1 MGVFSL
7 SSMTQPFVIPQQF
20 QGKDA
25 YCIRKINNILSTYAV
40 ATHKGVYIVN
50 IQGSQ
55 VNNIAH
61 MLATK
66 DVTTLRNIGDKL
78 ICGTWNS
85 EEYFLVD
92 YKKKEEKK
100 LCQANQ
106 KVRNMDLLS
115 LIDAKYSNLVITRE
129 RKSLNILNI
138 TTATLTK
145 LVDIPSDYCWY
156 NDNQMQ
162 VIPKDKDN
170 FSVVVIDYEDKDILK
185 WTVKTSLLDV
195 LIA

>member
-20 QGKDA
+20 QGNNA
-25 YCIRKINNILSTYAV
+25 YCIRKINSILSTYAV
-40 ATHKGVYIVN
+40 ATDKGVYIVN

-66 DVTTLRNIGDKL
+66 DVLTLRNIGDKL
-78 ICGTWNS
+78 ICGTWNN
-85 EEYFLVD
+85 EYFLVD

-100 LCQANQ
+100 LCQSNDR
-106 KVRNMDLLS
+106 VRNMDLLS
-115 LIDAKYSNLVITRE
+115 LIDAKYSNLVITRDDT
-129 RKSLNILNI
+129 SLNILNI

-145 LVDIPSDYCWY
+145 LVDIPSNYWY
-156 NDNQMQ
+156 HNDNQMQ

-170 FSVVVIDYEDKDILK
+170 FSVVVIDYANKEILK
-185 WTVKTSLLDV
+185 FTVKTALLDV

>member
-1 MGVFSL
+1 M
-7 SSMTQPFVIPQQF
+7 P
-20 QGKDA
+20 
-25 YCIRKINNILSTYAV
+25 TYAV
-40 ATHKGVYIVN
+40 ATDKGVYIVN

-66 DVTTLRNIGDKL
+66 DVKTLRNIGDKL
-78 ICGTWNS
+78 ICGTYNKVG
-85 EEYFLVD
+85 YFLVD
-92 YKKKEEKK
+92 YNSKEEKK
-100 LCQANQ
+100 LCDANAH
-106 KVRNMDLLS
+106 VLNMDLLS

-129 RKSLNILNI
+129 ISSLNILNI

-145 LVDIPSDYCWY
+145 LVDIPSNYWL
-156 NDNQMQ
+156 NDNLMQ

-170 FSVVVIDYEDKDILK
+170 FSVVIIGNDDKILK

>member
-1 MGVFSL
+1 
-7 SSMTQPFVIPQQF
+7 
-20 QGKDA
+20 
-25 YCIRKINNILSTYAV
+25 
-40 ATHKGVYIVN
+40 
-50 IQGSQ
+50 
-55 VNNIAH
+55 

-66 DVTTLRNIGDKL
+66 DVMTLRNIGDKL
-78 ICGTWNS
+78 ICGTWDS
-85 EEYFLVD
+85 KEYFLVD

-100 LCQANQ
+100 LCQANDH
-106 KVRNMDLLS
+106 VRNMDLLS

-129 RKSLNILNI
+129 RTSLNILNI

-145 LVDIPSDYCWY
+145 LVDILSNYWWC
-156 NDNQMQ
+156 NDNLMQ

-170 FSVVVIDYEDKDILK
+170 FSVVVIGKNNKEILK

>member
-1 MGVFSL
+1 M
-7 SSMTQPFVIPQQF
+7 
-20 QGKDA
+20 
-25 YCIRKINNILSTYAV
+25 STYAV
-40 ATHKGVYIVN
+40 ATDKGVYIVN

-66 DVTTLRNIGDKL
+66 DVSTLRNIGDKL
-78 ICGTWNS
+78 ICGTYHK
-85 EEYFLVD
+85 EGYFLVD

-100 LCQANQ
+100 LCEANDYV
-106 KVRNMDLLS
+106 KNMDLLS

-129 RKSLNILNI
+129 TTSLNILNI

-145 LVDIPSDYCWY
+145 LVDIPRYYWL
-156 NDNQMQ
+156 NDNLMQ

-170 FSVVVIDYEDKDILK
+170 FSVVVIDLNNKEILK
-185 WTVKTSLLDV
+185 FTVKTALLDV

>member
-20 QGKDA
+20 QGNHA
-25 YCIRKINNILSTYAV
+25 YCIRKINSILSTYAV
-40 ATHKGVYIVN
+40 ATEKGVYIVN

-66 DVTTLRNIGDKL
+66 DVMTLRNIGDKL
-78 ICGTWNS
+78 ICGTWDS
-85 EEYFLVD
+85 KEYFLVD
-92 YKKKEEKK
+92 YKKKEEKQ
-100 LCQANQ
+100 LCQANDR
-106 KVRNMDLLS
+106 VRNMDLLS
-115 LIDAKYSNLVITRE
+115 LIDAKYSNLVITLE
-129 RKSLNILNI
+129 ISSLNILNI

-145 LVDIPSDYCWY
+145 LVDIPSNYWL
-156 NDNQMQ
+156 NDNLMQ

-170 FSVVVIDYEDKDILK
+170 FSVVVIGKNNKEILK